1 MLANF
6 SLLSHSD
13 LLLAASSHVASYFVR
28 LGQMAR
34 LSLSMASA
42 GALGMYWREG
52 TSRDPAIAN
61 MIDSLAGVNYFFCR
75 QVQLSPVN
83 SLRSEAEHIREG
95 N

>member
-1 MLANF
+1 MGYDGIAPPSYAVGSSSMLANV

-13 LLLAASSHVASYFVR
+13 LLLAASSLVASPFVR
-28 LGQMAR
+28 LRQMAR

-61 MIDSLAGVNYFFCR
+61 LID
-75 QVQLSPVN
+75 
-83 SLRSEAEHIREG
+83 SLRSEAEHILEG